1 MMLQRAIESKF
12 LFMMIEITLVNEGGG
27 AGVCGAPAA
36 AVVLY
41 TARYEKEGN

>member
-12 LFMMIEITLVNEGGG
+12 LFMMVEITLVNEGV

-41 TARYEKEGN
+41 TARYEKEGS